1 MHLGFTAT
9 TSYRQFEEVIFTV
22 SSCWYFITICVGKTL
37 QQTPPY
43 MGVLSQFHQ
52 VVVKHARRTRQEIG
66 SDLPVFHPAQS
77 VPHTYSSRPSAFK
90 RFNLLRHQSFQ
101 RTYNDHNAISLAL
114 LACQILRGVSS
125 STRTSRFWL
134 GDKQT
139 HHDRLRRLVPLS
151 VVHKTRLSIQG
162 H

>member
-1 MHLGFTAT
+1 MWKDIRNAQPTAGH
-9 TSYRQFEEVIFTV
+9 

-43 MGVLSQFHQ
+43 MGVLYQFHQ
-52 VVVKHARRTRQEIG
+52 VVVKHARKTSG
-66 SDLPVFHPAQS
+66 SDL
-77 VPHTYSSRPSAFK
+77 PHTYSSRPSAFK
-90 RFNLLRHQSFQ
+90 GFNLLPHQSFQ

-134 GDKQT
+134 GGKQT
-139 HHDRLRRLVPLS
+139 HLDRLRRLVPLS
-151 VVHKTRLSIQG
+151 VIHKTRRIQG
-162 H
+162 L